1 MSEYIHIGKLV
12 ASFGLKGE
20 LILKHEL
27 GKKTVFKGIE
37 VLFVEETKGNYLPY
51 FIENSKASNQSE
63 TTIKLEGLNTKESAA
78 RLVSRN
84 AWVADTDF
92 RKLVGKT
99 APIAMLGYLLVDDG
113 TPLAP
118 IEEVINQPH
127 QVLLRITLEGKEALI
142 PLHEETLDSIDHDKK
157 QVHVTLPDGLLEI
170 YTS

>member
-51 FIENSKASNQSE
+51 FIENSKASNQEE

-99 APIAMLGYLLVDDG
+99 APIAMLGYQLFDDG
-113 TPLAP
+113 NLLAP

-127 QVLLRITLEGKEALI
+127 QVLLRITLEGKEVLI
-142 PLHEETLDSIDHDKK
+142 PLHEETLNSIDHDKK

>member
-27 GKKTVFKGIE
+27 GKKSSFKGIE
-37 VLFVEETKGNYLPY
+37 VIFIEEQKGNYLPY
-51 FIENSKASNQSE
+51 FVELAKASNHDE
-63 TTIKLEGLNTKESAA
+63 TYVKFEGINTKESAT

-84 AWVADTDF
+84 AWVTDTDF
-92 RKLVGKT
+92 RSLVGKS
-99 APIAMLGYLLVDDG
+99 APIALLGYMLINEG
-113 TPLAP
+113 TVLAP

-127 QVLLRITLEGKEALI
+127 QILLRISLEGKEALI
-142 PLHEETLDSIDHDKK
+142 PLHQESLDKIDHAKK
-157 QVHVTLPDGLLEI
+157 QVHVILPDGLLEI

>member
-113 TPLAP
+113 TPLAA